1 MSSNVFRHKPVAPD
15 ELIGHVEADGRV
27 VAAQFG
33 PDRTV
38 GRVDVSS
45 GRVWETRFGPDRL
58 IGHVG
63 LDTGKCF
70 RAVFGPDEYVGHVDG
85 EGRLFR
91 HIPVA
96 VDAYLGRIEPMPGF
110 AHAGAALLL
119 LILPKWEAEQTADDA
134 PSAAQDE
141 GPDSNSAPE

>member
-1 MSSNVFRHKPVAPD
+1 MSSHVFRHKPVAPD

-27 VAAQFG
+27 FAAQFG
-33 PDRTV
+33 PDRYA
-38 GRVDVSS
+38 GRVDVAS
-45 GRVWETRFGPDRL
+45 GRVWETHFGPDRL

-85 EGRLFR
+85 AGRLYR

-96 VDAYLGRIEPMPGF
+96 VDEYLGRIDPMPGF

-119 LILPKWEAEQTADDA
+119 LVLPKWEAEQPETGALK
-134 PSAAQDE
+134 SAKDE
-141 GPDSNSAPE
+141 GPEANGAPE

>member
-1 MSSNVFRHKPVAPD
+1 MNSNVFRHRPVAPD
-15 ELIGHVEADGRV
+15 EKIGHVEPDGRV
-27 VAAQFG
+27 YAAQFG
-33 PDRTV
+33 PDKYV
-38 GRVDVSS
+38 GRVELDS

-70 RAVFGPDEYVGHVDG
+70 HAIFGPDEYVGHVDG

-96 VDAYLGRIEPMPGF
+96 VDEYLGRIEHTPGF
-110 AHAGAALLL
+110 AYAGAALLL
-119 LILPKWEAEQTADDA
+119 LVLPKWEAEQAEA
-134 PSAAQDE
+134 NALKEGQDE
-141 GPDSNSAPE
+141 AREPKSPPE